1 MENPSAIIINSQTNY
16 PNENLSGAGVTWQF
30 CRYFDSLLHMNYAE
44 NYIDLAAL
52 GNCGDM
58 MDFHSIETKEIIR
71 EGIENIKNPFFYY
84 MVEKNRYSI
93 GNTITP
99 TSLSFYVV
107 PFINAI
113 VRSGTQ

>member
-1 MENPSAIIINSQTNY
+1 
-16 PNENLSGAGVTWQF
+16 
-30 CRYFDSLLHMNYAE
+30 
-44 NYIDLAAL
+44 
-52 GNCGDM
+52 M
-58 MDFHSIETKEIIR
+58 MDLHSIETKEIIR

-93 GNTITP
+93 GSTVTP

-113 VRSGTQ
+113 VRSGTR